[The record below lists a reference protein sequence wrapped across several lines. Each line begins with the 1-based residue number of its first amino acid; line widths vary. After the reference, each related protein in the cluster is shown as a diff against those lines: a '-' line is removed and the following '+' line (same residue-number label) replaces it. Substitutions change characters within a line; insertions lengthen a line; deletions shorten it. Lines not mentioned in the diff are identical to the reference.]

1 MRLFKT
7 PIFIFILSFGLV
19 VANNFAFS
27 QSPSD
32 TTDRVNDLQDQIKEL
47 EAKITSLQNSEKT
60 LKNEIEYIS
69 TQVYYTQLKI
79 DQANAQI
86 SVKVQEIASLEDD
99 ITNLSD
105 RLEKLVGAI
114 GDQEKV
120 LKAHLRQ
127 KYKSEVGYQTSPLIS
142 LLETTNFNDMVL
154 KLKYLRSIEEQD
166 KIILSQMNLTKSSFE
181 GQKNLL
187 TNKKDKIELL
197 KIEIEKQRQ
206 AVTSYKATLEDQK
219 QTKQWVL
226 EETQNDEQK
235 YQGLL
240 VQIRSELDSISSA
253 FANIVGKE
261 GKQVKK
267 GDIIAYEGNSGCST
281 GPHLHFGVYKNGVA
295 VNPRNYLGDELDW
308 PIEDVIVT
316 QEFGENRAWY
326 QRFFGIPGHNGIDLT
341 GSYPYYG
348 TPILAAEDGMA
359 YTSYD
364 AKACSMTGTV
374 GKGIVIVHDNGL
386 KTIYWHVK

>member
-1 MRLFKT
+1 MHKYKLF
-7 PIFIFILSFGLV
+7 LFGLTLTFGLLL
-19 VANNFAFS
+19 ATNFSFS
-27 QSPSD
+27 QSSSD
-32 TTDRVNDLQDQIKEL
+32 TTDRVNDLQDQIKEY
-47 EAKITSLQNSEKT
+47 EAKIATLQKSEKS
-60 LKNEIEYIS
+60 LKNEIEYAS
-69 TQVYYTQLKI
+69 TQIYYTQLKI

-86 SVKVQEIASLEDD
+86 NAKTQEMASLEDD

-105 RLEKLVGAI
+105 RLEKLVEAI
-114 GDQEKV
+114 SDQEKV

-127 KYKSEVGYQTSPLIS
+127 KYKSEIGYQTSPLITLMES
-142 LLETTNFNDMVL
+142 TNFNEMVL

-166 KIILSQMNLTKSSFE
+166 KIILSQMNLTKNSFT

-197 KIEIEKQRQ
+197 KLEIEKQKQ
-206 AVTSYKATLEDQK
+206 SVSSYKAALEDQK

-235 YQGLL
+235 YQELL
-240 VQIRSELDSISSA
+240 AQIRSELDSISSA

-267 GDIIAYEGNSGCST
+267 GDVIAYEGNTGCST

-316 QEFGENRAWY
+316 QEYGENRAWY
-326 QRFFGIPGHNGIDLT
+326 QRFFGIPGHNGMDLS
-341 GSYPYYG
+341 GPAPYYG
-348 TPILAAEDGMA
+348 TPILAAEDGTA
-359 YTSYD
+359 YVSYD

-374 GKGIVIVHDNGL
+374 GKGIVIDHGNGL
-386 KTIYWHVK
+386 RTIYWHVK